1 MDPVDRIAEE
11 FNRLIEARPKI
22 YAEQVVFFV
31 VVARCEIDMAGFL
44 SVFEQALD
52 HEEVLILITGLRKLD
67 AQVLAEEF
75 STALTLLETAGFYP
89 DRDSRKLSS
98 SARDQVADIQ
108 GRIGD
113 RLWDL
118 DAKLVALLSSTAGKD
133 KDA

>member
-1 MDPVDRIAEE
+1 MEHSDRIAEE
-11 FNRLIEARPKI
+11 FNRLIEERPKT

-52 HEEVLILITGLRKLD
+52 HEEVLTLIAGLRKLD
-67 AQVLAEEF
+67 AQGLAEEF
-75 STALTLLETAGFYP
+75 STALALLETADFYP

-98 SARDQVADIQ
+98 SARDQVADIK

-113 RLWDL
+113 RMWDL
-118 DAKLVALLSSTAGKD
+118 DAKLVELLNLAAGNGKG
-133 KDA
+133 A